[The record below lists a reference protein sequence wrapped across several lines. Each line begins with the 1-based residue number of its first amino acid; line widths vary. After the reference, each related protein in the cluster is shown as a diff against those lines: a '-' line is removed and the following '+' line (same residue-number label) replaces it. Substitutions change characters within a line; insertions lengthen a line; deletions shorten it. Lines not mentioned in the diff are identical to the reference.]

1 MQNNKRKQVSSD
13 LASNTPKIRKYVT
26 SDGCKLN
33 IRDKYWGML
42 IPINEETSDRIGSI
56 YLEAEYQTFGK
67 NETRNGYQHMPSDYE
82 LHCMLSKNEHG
93 MKITKIC
100 GNVTYINPKG
110 EDLTLNNAGDNTV
123 IVEGCLFLIHL
134 NEFTAKFKFLLWEC
148 HCGSVLL
155 YDKDDEITIK
165 GQGEEEITNKDNNLQ
180 CAVHKYTIIR
190 QLGQIK
196 DGTLHDLIKSEH
208 RFTKEELVSLAKN
221 MSVTLN
227 EFHEKGLV
235 YRDLSVTPFNIILCD
250 FGLCKEAEKIM
261 PGRPG
266 GTKAYFSPE
275 IINKYGKQTK
285 FHDYFSLGIVL
296 LECIMQNKFYG
307 YDKVFQDASS
317 IRQKQIIEKTCA
329 QYFERKHSWIKEIND
344 EGDL

>member
-13 LASNTPKIRKYVT
+13 LASNTSKIRKYVT
-26 SDGCKLN
+26 SDSCKLN
-33 IRDKYWGML
+33 IRDKYWSML

-67 NETRNGYQHMPSDYE
+67 NETHNGYQHMPSDYE
-82 LHCMLSKNEHG
+82 LYCMLSKNEHG

-110 EDLTLNNAGDNTV
+110 EDLILNNAGDNTV
-123 IVEGCLFLIHL
+123 IVEGCLFLIYL
-134 NEFTAKFKFLLWEC
+134 NEFTAQFKFLLWDC
-148 HCGSVLL
+148 HCGSVML

-165 GQGEEEITNKDNNLQ
+165 GQDEEEIPNKDNLQ

-196 DGTLHDLIKSEH
+196 DGTLYDLIKNEH
-208 RFTKEELVSLAKN
+208 RFTKEELVSL
-221 MSVTLN
+221 

-235 YRDLSVTPFNIILCD
+235 YRDLKPANILVDLSVTPFNVILCD

-266 GTKAYFSPE
+266 GTKTYCMQDLFELLIYSK
-275 IINKYGKQTK
+275 NGM
-285 FHDYFSLGIVL
+285 VL
-296 LECIMQNKFYG
+296 LECIMNNKFYG
-307 YDKVFQDASS
+307 YAKDFQDTSS
-317 IRQKQIIEKTCA
+317 MRQKQIIEKVCA
-329 QYFERKHSWIKEIND
+329 QYFERKHTWIKKIND